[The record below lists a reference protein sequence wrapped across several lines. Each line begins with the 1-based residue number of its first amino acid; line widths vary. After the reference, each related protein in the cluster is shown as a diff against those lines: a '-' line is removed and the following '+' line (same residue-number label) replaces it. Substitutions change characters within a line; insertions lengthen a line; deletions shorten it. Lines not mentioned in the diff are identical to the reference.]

1 MSRQPFLSFGTTLG
15 ILLVAAMLGFSGVG
29 LWLHRQVQR
38 SLERESR
45 ARLESEALLLTNRI
59 QALKPLNSE
68 AIARARG
75 TFRPGLRSGVAFYG
89 TTGARLAVFVSD
101 ESSRLKTFLPERLPP
116 DGTNRGR
123 LNGDDSH
130 CLSEFPVGEAGG
142 LTGFARVIVLDDKAR
157 LSGSVARI
165 VYEIPVWVVGICAL
179 AWVIRMAVAAWP
191 GRSPVTASEPDPSEL
206 QFVMESYQQVIDRL
220 QSTGRELAHQR
231 NVERQRAETSE
242 RFSDRLVAG
251 IPDALVVVSS
261 DRTVSL
267 VNAQA
272 RQLFGRE
279 PGAGVDIFFES
290 VPALTKAVEIVLEK
304 GDTRRIPEA
313 SMGGA
318 NHRNVIEAS
327 VSAIHGRSGEIEGT
341 LCLVTDITE
350 LSDLRATMR
359 TKETLSSLG
368 EMAAGIAH
376 EFKNSLA
383 TIGGYA
389 RLLEKNAVDPKPAQL
404 LRAEVVHLTQV
415 VTDFLAFA
423 KPQTFSFG
431 PCNLNEVLV
440 ESVEGV
446 RDAARQ
452 NRVEITVERDFPEIL
467 GDPSMLRRAF
477 QNLLLNG
484 VESISSEQ
492 EVRVVRITGEVFSG
506 MVRISVSDSGAGIPE
521 EVRGNVFIPFFSTK
535 SRGYGMG
542 LAIVQKIVV
551 GHNGRIE
558 LDSQVGKGTTF
569 HCFLPLASALE
580 R

>member
-29 LWLHRQVQR
+29 LWLHGQVQK

-45 ARLESEALLLTNRI
+45 ARLEAETLLLVNRV
-59 QALKPLNSE
+59 QSLKPLNSE
-68 AIARARG
+68 NLARARG

-89 TTGARLAVFVSD
+89 STGARLAIFVSD
-101 ESSRLKTFLPERLPP
+101 ESARMKSLLPERLPAE
-116 DGTNRGR
+116 TANHGR
-123 LNGDDSH
+123 LNGDQTH

-142 LTGFARVIVLDDKAR
+142 LTGFARVVVLDEKTR
-157 LSGSVARI
+157 LSTSVARV

-179 AWVIRMAVAAWP
+179 AWVVRVGFATWPERNQVA
-191 GRSPVTASEPDPSEL
+191 SSEPDPTEL
-206 QFVMESYQQVIDRL
+206 QFMMESYQQVIDRL
-220 QSTGRELAHQR
+220 QSTGRELARQR

-242 RFSDRLVAG
+242 KFSDRLVAG
-251 IPDALVVVSS
+251 IPDALIVVAAEG
-261 DRTVSL
+261 TVSL

-272 RQLFGRE
+272 RELFGRGSGLDTE
-279 PGAGVDIFFES
+279 TFFGG
-290 VPALTKAVEIVLEK
+290 VPALAKAVEVVLEK
-304 GDTRRIPEA
+304 GDIRRIPEA
-313 SMGGA
+313 AMTRG
-318 NHRNVIEAS
+318 NHRKVIEAS
-327 VSAIHGRSGEIEGT
+327 VSAIHGWSGDIEGA

-389 RLLEKNAVDPKPAQL
+389 RLLEKGAPDPKPAQS
-404 LRAEVVHLTQV
+404 LRAEVLHLTQV

-423 KPQTFSFG
+423 KPQTVSFG
-431 PCNLNEVLV
+431 PCNLNEVIE
-440 ESVEGV
+440 ESVETV
-446 RDAARQ
+446 REPAHR
-452 NRVEITVERDFPEIL
+452 NRVEIISEQVFPEIL
-467 GDPSMLRRAF
+467 GDPSLLRRAF
-477 QNLLLNG
+477 QNLLLNA
-484 VESISSEQ
+484 VESISAEQ
-492 EVRVVRITGEVFSG
+492 DARVVRITSGIFAG
-506 MVRISVSDSGAGIPE
+506 MVRISVTDSGTGIPE
-521 EVRGNVFIPFFSTK
+521 DVRHNVFIPFFSTK

-558 LDSQVGKGTTF
+558 LESQVGKGTTF
-569 HCFLPLASALE
+569 HCFLPLASARE
-580 R
+580 N